1 MIIRVSGY
9 QKIRSQDIW
18 RAEYQADGGKAGD
31 FFATEDAEGT
41 EFSEKWW
48 AVPTLPG

>member
-9 QKIRSQDIW
+9 QKIRLQDIW
-18 RAEYQADGGKAGD
+18 ISEYQADGGKAGD

-48 AVPTLPG
+48 ARPTIII